1 MERID
6 EKDELAISFNLG
18 RINVI
23 QYLILAIHNLKW
35 MLYPSIDLISRYWGA
50 IYNLNV

>member
-1 MERID
+1 MEFID

-23 QYLILAIHNLKW
+23 QYLILAIHNLEW
-35 MLYPSIDLISRYWGA
+35 MFYSSIGFVPRYWGI

>member
-1 MERID
+1 MGFID

-23 QYLILAIHNLKW
+23 QYLILAIYDPEW
-35 MLYPSIDLISRYWGA
+35 MFYSSTGLVSCYWGV

>member
-1 MERID
+1 MEYID
-6 EKDELAISFNLG
+6 EKDELAINFSLG
-18 RINVI
+18 RIDVI

-35 MLYPSIDLISRYWGA
+35 MFYPSIDLISRYWGA

>member
-1 MERID
+1 MGFID

-23 QYLILAIHNLKW
+23 QYLILAIYYLEW
-35 MLYPSIDLISRYWGA
+35 MFYPSIDLISRYWDA